1 MLTLR
6 NKNLIS
12 LFFSLGILASCV
24 QVGKKEMVQEMGV
37 EGAESISVEHI
48 ELQELISAPKK
59 WEDLYIETEGYYQA
73 GFEKCALYVSPSSYE
88 VEKKAL
94 WLNFDEE
101 LSAKMPQDSEYD
113 SKKVRVRGKVSLKK
127 GHLMQYAATIEDV
140 YYIALA
146 EE

>member
-6 NKNLIS
+6 NRNLIS
-12 LFFSLGILASCV
+12 LFFSLGILTSCV
-24 QVGKKEMVQEMGV
+24 QVGKKEVVQEIGV
-37 EGAESISVEHI
+37 EGSESISVENV
-48 ELQELISAPKK
+48 ELQELISTPKK
-59 WEDLYIETEGYYQA
+59 WKDLYIETEGYYQI
-73 GFEKCALYVSPSSYE
+73 GFEKCALYASPSGNE
-88 VEKKAL
+88 VEEKAL
-94 WLNFDEE
+94 WLNFNEN